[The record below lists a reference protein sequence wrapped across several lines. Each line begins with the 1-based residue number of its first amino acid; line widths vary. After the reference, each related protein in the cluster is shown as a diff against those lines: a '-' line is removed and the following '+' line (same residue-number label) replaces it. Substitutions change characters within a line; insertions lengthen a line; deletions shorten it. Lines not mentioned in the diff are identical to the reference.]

1 MSAAA
6 VFGIVLITGFVG
18 VALVACIAWR
28 KRMRESVPCGDWLQ
42 ATQDDAT
49 PSSEWNKDSRAVA
62 RLAVN
67 VKEVCS

>member
-1 MSAAA
+1 MSVAA
-6 VFGIVLITGFVG
+6 VLGLVLIVGFVG

-28 KRMRESVPCGDWLQ
+28 FRMRESMPYGDWRQ
-42 ATQDDAT
+42 AVQDGAA

-67 VKEVCS
+67 AKQVCS